1 MKKKKDKDTLIA
13 FSILFSGLN
22 LLHMEKNGLVERTKK
37 TKELNIDLPSTNLF
51 ELAKSVKVLEE
62 VDLFVMRRIRLST
75 EEFNF
80 VKKKDAEIINAFF
93 ETGLLSIGVL
103 PHILFACLLFAYFVD
118 SNAPRIP
125 ASFNALRNIQLYDN
139 IFLKIED
146 SKIIKWDEHVHAIS
160 DILKK
165 TIGIEY

>member
-1 MKKKKDKDTLIA
+1 MKKKKDKDTLTA
-13 FSILFSGLN
+13 YCILLSGLN
-22 LLHMEKNGLVERTKK
+22 LLYMEKNGLVERTNK
-37 TKELNIDLPSTNLF
+37 TKEVNIDLPPKNLD
-51 ELAKSVKVLEE
+51 ELAKSVKVLEK
-62 VDLFVMRRIRLST
+62 VDLFVMRRIRLSS

-80 VKKKDAEIINAFF
+80 VKKKDEEIINAFF
-93 ETGLLSIGVL
+93 ETGLLSVGVL
-103 PHILFACLLFAYFVD
+103 PHILFACLLFAYFID
-118 SNAPRIP
+118 SNAPKIP
-125 ASFNALRNIQLYDN
+125 ASFNALRNMELYDN